1 MIPQPD
7 FLVRVSCMTY
17 NHAPH
22 IVDALNGFTMQETTF
37 PFVCTV
43 IDDASTD
50 GEQEVIK
57 AYLQEHFDLEDK
69 SIARNEETDDY
80 VLTFARHKT
89 NQNCFFA
96 VLYLK
101 YNHYSLKKSK
111 QPYIQEWSNTKY
123 VALCEGDDYWIDKL
137 KLQKQVTFL
146 ENNPSFIICFH
157 NFYVKDERINK
168 NAKLD
173 EYYKS
178 IPFAD
183 QYGVKGFVFGKEDYW
198 NYWNCWYTQPLA
210 MVMRNGDFYK
220 NIPKSKYK
228 YYRDHV
234 EYYYVLCQ
242 GKGMLLQE
250 IMGVYRMNN
259 GGIYAGKTNYYN
271 KLVLFDNLRTMY
283 LLEKDKTILPAL
295 FRNTIDLIKYA
306 ADEFKI
312 IQIINVCI
320 NYYII
325 VPWSEKIRFTY
336 QLLWEIYINIK
347 RKIRL

>member
-1 MIPQPD
+1 MEQEYKYMVCTRC
-7 FLVRVSCMTY
+7 FTF
-17 NHAPH
+17 NHAPY
-22 IVDALNGFTMQETTF
+22 IADAMNGFTMQETSF
-37 PFVCTV
+37 PVVTV
-43 IDDASTD
+43 IIDDASTD
-50 GEQEVIK
+50 GEQDVVRK
-57 AYLQEHFDLEDK
+57 YLDEHFEK
-69 SIARNEETDDY
+69 PYRTEETDY
-80 VLTFARHKT
+80 AHIVCANHKT
-89 NQNCFFA
+89 NPNCQFV
-96 VLYLK
+96 VLFLK
-101 YNHYSLKKSK
+101 YNHYSIKKTK
-111 QPYIQEWSNTKY
+111 FPYIAEWLDNAKY
-123 VALCEGDDYWIDKL
+123 HALCEGDDYWIDKL

-157 NFYVKDERINK
+157 NFYVKDERINQ

-234 EYYYVLCQ
+234 EYYYILCQ

-271 KLVLFDNLRTMY
+271 KHVLFDNLRTMY